1 MQARMN
7 SSNQL
12 WFSRTFNFPYPA
24 DLLPNLFSRLRGTQA
39 RLEAAFR
46 DVPAELRTL
55 KPDGKWSAQEHAGH
69 LLDLETLWRTRLDD
83 FFSSSVQQLTP
94 ADLTNRATDEADF
107 NARPIESIVA
117 TFRAARTALLDEAA
131 TRELASS
138 ERTLPHPRLKVPMR
152 AIDHLYFV
160 AEHDDH
166 HLAEIERLLAA
177 QK

>member
-1 MQARMN
+1 MN
-7 SSNQL
+7 AAPQL
-12 WFSRTFNFPYPA
+12 WFSRTFNFPYPTE
-24 DLLPNLFSRLRGTQA
+24 LLPNLLSRLRGTAA

-46 DVPAELRTL
+46 NVPADVRTL
-55 KPDGKWSAQEHAGH
+55 KRDGKWSAQEHAGH

-94 ADLTNRATDEADF
+94 ADLTNRATDEANF
-107 NARPIESIVA
+107 NAQLIESILA
-117 TFRAARTALLDEAA
+117 SFRAARTALLDVSA
-131 TRELASS
+131 RLDLASAT
-138 ERTLPHPRLKVPMR
+138 RTLPHPRLKVPMR

-177 QK
+177 PK